1 MPFEAYVMT
10 RRTLW
15 HACAAVVRRRQL
27 GAIAWSAARWW
38 SPGEDS
44 PRALCFVNRGSPRV
58 TTQSRSIQIMSL
70 PQIVDETLAG
80 DTRAA

>member
-27 GAIAWSAARWW
+27 GAIPWSAAR
-38 SPGEDS
+38 
-44 PRALCFVNRGSPRV
+44 
-58 TTQSRSIQIMSL
+58 
-70 PQIVDETLAG
+70 
-80 DTRAA
+80 